1 MSSDEHQKNQG
12 GVSHGHGG
20 NSSSEQKRTIVP
32 PIRQTKRG
40 VSHGHGGNSS
50 SELRAQVA
58 EGDSANKANDSS
70 PHQNKKGFSTRAIH
84 SGHDKSDPHGAL
96 TSPIYMTSTFEFET
110 AEQGGA
116 RFAGEEGGYIYS
128 RLGNPTLNE
137 LEQKLA
143 DLEGAEACLT
153 VASGMGAITSVF
165 WSFVTPGDEILVDET
180 LYGCTFSYFRHG
192 LERFGITVRHVDMRH
207 PENLAREISAKTRIV
222 YFETPANPNMR
233 IVDIRT
239 ISEIAHTAGARVV
252 VDSTYCTPYL
262 QNPIGLGADIVVH
275 SATKYLGGH
284 GDLMA
289 GVILSSAEDM
299 EQIRYVGLKDMTGAV
314 LSPMNA
320 FLISRGLKTLELRME
335 RHCDNAE
342 KLANMLENNN
352 KVEKVFFPGLKSFE
366 QHDLARSQMFR
377 FGGMV
382 AFELRGG
389 RDAGLKLLNSLEL
402 CKIAVS
408 LGDAETLI
416 EHPASMTHSPYEP
429 EEREKYGITEGLVRI
444 SAGLENAADIL
455 ADIET
460 GLDQV

>member
-1 MSSDEHQKNQG
+1 MSLSDQKKPQ
-12 GVSHGHGG
+12 SGH
-20 NSSSEQKRTIVP
+20 
-32 PIRQTKRG
+32 
-40 VSHGHGGNSS
+40 
-50 SELRAQVA
+50 A
-58 EGDSANKANDSS
+58 KA
-70 PHQNKKGFSTRAIH
+70 GFATRAIH
-84 SGHDKSDPHGAL
+84 AGGAQKDPHGSL
-96 TSPIYMTSTFEFET
+96 TAPIYMTSTFEFDT

-116 RFAGEEGGYIYS
+116 RFAGEEGGYIYT
-128 RLGNPTLNE
+128 RLGNPTLTE
-137 LEQKLA
+137 LELKLA

-165 WSFVTPGDEILVDET
+165 WSFIAPGDEILVDET
-180 LYGCTFSYFRHG
+180 LYGCTFAYFRHG
-192 LERFGITVRHVDMRH
+192 LEKFGITVRHVDMRN
-207 PENLAREISAKTRIV
+207 PENLAQAISARTKIV

-233 IVDIRT
+233 IVDIKT
-239 ISEIAHTAGARVV
+239 ISEIAHSVDARVV
-252 VDSTYCTPYL
+252 VDNTYCTPYL
-262 QNPIGLGADIVVH
+262 QNPIALGADIVVH

-342 KLANMLENNN
+342 KVAALLEASP
-352 KVEKVFFPGLKSFE
+352 KVEKVYFPGLRSFA
-366 QHDLARSQMFR
+366 QHDLARAQMRR

-382 AFELRGG
+382 AFEFIGG
-389 RDAGLKLLNSLEL
+389 HDAGLKFLNSLDL

-429 EEREKYGITEGLVRI
+429 EERARFGITEGLVRI

-455 ADIET
+455 ADIEQ
-460 GLDQV
+460 GLDRV